1 MYIEKINS
9 NRKNAVIERLFNYK
23 KQLTDVDSA
32 ESRLTIERAIAQ
44 IRNDTN
50 FLNRNRYNKMLTVL
64 SDLEKAEMGSQEFVK
79 RHCDNILN
87 ILRNS
92 YIEPSENE
100 KAQSLVDGKIEELSS
115 KISYNDKEIAKLEE
129 KKEGAL
135 GKDRN
140 LWKRLAS
147 EVIRLNSQNRV
158 LNQTF
163 ETLLK
168 KKETLCIANTVKYNK
183 EINTL
188 FDEPVMSVDIDE
200 ISNDIDDNLLR
211 ATDLYKE
218 SEDLQNKIFA
228 STKTNLD
235 DAYNEA
241 LRQRAEESLEVVDEE
256 GKNLLVEGV

>member
-1 MYIEKINS
+1 MFIERINQK
-9 NRKNAVIERLFNYK
+9 RKNTVVERLFNYK

-32 ESRLTIERAIAQ
+32 DARLTIDRTMAQ
-44 IRNDTN
+44 IRNDSN
-50 FLNRNRYNKMLTVL
+50 FVNRSRYNKMVSVLT
-64 SDLEKAEMGSQEFVK
+64 DLEKAEMGSTDFVK
-79 RHCDNILN
+79 RHCTDILN
-87 ILRNS
+87 ILRNL

-100 KAQSLVDGKIEELSS
+100 KAQTIVDGKIEEISN
-115 KISYNDKEIAKLEE
+115 KIAYNDKEISKLEE
-129 KKEGAL
+129 KKEEAL
-135 GKDRN
+135 GKDKN

-163 ETLLK
+163 EALLK
-168 KKETLCIANTVKYNK
+168 KKETLCIANTVQYNK

-200 ISNDIDDNLLR
+200 ISSDIDDNLLR
-211 ATDLYKE
+211 ATDCYKE

-228 STKTNLD
+228 STATNLD

-241 LRQRAEESLEVVDEE
+241 LRQKAEESLETAGEE
-256 GKNLLVEGV
+256 GHNPVKISV